1 MKWVPQFGFPP
12 RLWSGLLI
20 VCLLTVSAWLA
31 VACVSQNNPNQVDSN
46 KFSWLFRGLIALGL
60 LGIVVGGY
68 WWRLRNI
75 QRHNEELQTQA
86 AKRTTELSALYT
98 ITAVVSSTLDL
109 HETLTAALDTT
120 LELTACDAGG
130 IHLFQ
135 GQTASLQLVKGCCLS
150 EVTLCGL
157 MELATTDSF
166 VEAAVKIG
174 EPYILTDLY
183 NLTTIPFQSDGFNWM
198 AVIPLT
204 ARGVVLGTFFIA
216 KQDAESFSAP
226 GNELLASIGNQIG
239 VAIEN
244 ARLFSAEQRRAEQFQ
259 LITEVSHRFS
269 SILNIDAVLAEV
281 ARLIQQTYGYYH
293 VAIGLI
299 EGEYVVYRQGAG
311 SLWDDPEF
319 DFQPGRLKVGQE
331 GLTGRVAGSGQPLIV
346 PDVTQEPR
354 YILMQGSAT
363 RSELTVPLKVKD
375 QVIGVLDVQSD
386 QLDDFDETDLMVMQ
400 LLAGQA
406 AIAVENARL
415 YKQAQQ
421 LAVMEERGRLARDL
435 HDSVTQSIYSL
446 TLLAEAGQ
454 RMIQAGDTAVI
465 QQNQERLGAIAQQAL
480 QEMRL
485 LVFELRPFDLRQTGL
500 VEAIE
505 HRLEVVERRAGV
517 DVTMT
522 APGDLDLPEEVE
534 DALYRIAQESLN
546 NALKHAQ
553 ATAVS
558 VTIRATADSIMLEV
572 QDNGRGFE
580 TALAERLGGLGLV
593 SMRERVQKLH
603 GHFAITS
610 TPEKGTTVC
619 VQIPV
624 TLQQETAVT
633 KELIS

>member
-1 MKWVPQFGFPP
+1 MRWVPKFGFLPLLRP
-12 RLWSGLLI
+12 GLFI
-20 VCLLTVSAWLA
+20 VCLVSVGAGLA
-31 VACVSQNNPNQVDSN
+31 VACVSPNSPNQIGSN
-46 KFSWLFRGLIALGL
+46 EFSWLFRGLIALGV

-75 QRHNEELQTQA
+75 QRRSQQLALQVA
-86 AKRTTELSALYT
+86 ERTTELSALYT

-109 HETLTAALDTT
+109 QETLTAALDTT

-135 GQTASLQLVKGCCLS
+135 GQTASLELVNGCCLS
-150 EVTLCGL
+150 QSTLDS
-157 MELATTDSF
+157 LAQLKTTDSF
-166 VEAAVKIG
+166 VEAAVKTG
-174 EPYILTDLY
+174 QPYVLTDLH
-183 NLTTIPFQSDGFNWM
+183 NLTAIPFYADGLNWL

-204 ARGVVLGTFFIA
+204 ARGTVLGTFFMVKKNTA
-216 KQDAESFSAP
+216 SFSAP
-226 GNELLASIGNQIG
+226 NTELLASIGNQIG

-244 ARLFSAEQRRAEQFQ
+244 ARLFAAEQRRAEQFK

-269 SILNIDAVLAEV
+269 SILNIDEVLTEV

-293 VAIGLI
+293 VAMGLI
-299 EGEYVVYRQGAG
+299 EGEDVVYRQGAG
-311 SLWDDPEF
+311 SLWENP
-319 DFQPGRLKVGQE
+319 DFEMRPSRMKVGQE
-331 GLTGRVAGSGQPLIV
+331 GLSGWVAGSGQPLTV
-346 PDVTQEPR
+346 PDVSQEPR
-354 YILMQGSAT
+354 YKLMEGSAT
-363 RSELTVPLKVKD
+363 RSELVVPLKIKER
-375 QVIGVLDVQSD
+375 VIGVLDVQSD
-386 QLDDFDETDLMVMQ
+386 QLDNFGETDLMVMQ

-421 LAVMEERGRLARDL
+421 LAVMEERTRLAREL

-454 RMIQAGDTAVI
+454 RMIQTGNIADI
-465 QQNQERLGAIAQQAL
+465 QQNQERLGDIAQQAL

-485 LVFELRPFDLRQTGL
+485 LVFELRPLDLRQTGL

-517 DVTMT
+517 DVTM
-522 APGDLDLPEEVE
+522 AVSGDLDLPDEVE
-534 DALYRIAQESLN
+534 DALYRIAQEALN

-558 VTIRATADSIMLEV
+558 VTIQAAPENLILEV

-603 GHFAITS
+603 GHFAIS
-610 TPEKGTTVC
+610 SAPGVGTTIC
-619 VQIPV
+619 AQIPV
-624 TLQQETAVT
+624 TLHQETAVT
-633 KELIS
+633 RS